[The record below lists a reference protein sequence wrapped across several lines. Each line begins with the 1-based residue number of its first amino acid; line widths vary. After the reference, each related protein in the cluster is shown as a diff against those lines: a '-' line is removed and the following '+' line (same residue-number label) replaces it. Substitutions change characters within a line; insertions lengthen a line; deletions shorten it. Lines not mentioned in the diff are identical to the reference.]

1 MADLSDLQAA
11 LAVKLAGSDSTG
23 VETAFTIASTAG
35 VQVSAPTT
43 STGTRQGLS
52 STSTPNIENL
62 VGNFTN
68 DTTTTNTQASL
79 TAAAGD
85 VFGVGGIQQ
94 VKITYLDQNF
104 AGPFTEIINT
114 NGVNVVLTTATNICY
129 LDKIEVYSGT
139 IAGAGTGIRFCLNT
153 TNLGTPAYSATN
165 VQIPNGITSHWIP
178 TGRTCYVSNIQVTC
192 INVGGALGA
201 TQGGRFLLK
210 SRTGTSPWTFNA
222 AGGFMYSVVE
232 ALRMTAT
239 GQMMIN
245 SKYLTPIAIQGPAKI
260 GVTAILLDGVTST
273 QFWSGYSYVEA

>member
-11 LAVKLAGSDSTG
+11 LAVKLAGSSSTG
-23 VETAFTIASTAG
+23 VETAFTTASAAG

-43 STGTRQGLS
+43 STGARQGVF
-52 STSTPNIENL
+52 STGTPNSEHIT
-62 VGNFTN
+62 GNFVN
-68 DTTTTNTQASL
+68 DTTTTNTQGSL
-79 TAAAGD
+79 KCSAND

-114 NGVNVVLTTATNICY
+114 NGTTLVLTAATNICY
-129 LDKIEVYSGT
+129 IDYIEIYSGA
-139 IAGAGTGIRFCLNT
+139 IVVGSSIDFYLNT
-153 TNLGTPAYSATN
+153 TGVGTQAYSNTGTT
-165 VQIPNGITSHWIP
+165 IPNGITSHWIP
-178 TGRTCYVSNIQVTC
+178 AGKTCYVSNIQVTC
-192 INVGGALGA
+192 LTIAGALGA

-210 SRTGTSPWTFNA
+210 SRPGTSPWTFNL

-239 GQMMIN
+239 GQMMTN

-260 GVTAILLDGVTST
+260 GMTAILLDGVTST